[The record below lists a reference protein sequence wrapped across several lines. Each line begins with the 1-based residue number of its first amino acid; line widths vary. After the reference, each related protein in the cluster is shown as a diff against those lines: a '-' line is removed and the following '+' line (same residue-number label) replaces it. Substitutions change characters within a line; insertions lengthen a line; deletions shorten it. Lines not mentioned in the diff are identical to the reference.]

1 MFNPIVASENIK
13 ESFVDYITTSFDFQ
27 DETYARELRE
37 ELNKPGMIAK
47 GPYIELSGSY
57 ETTKSIHQLI
67 TEGVASPLFDQ
78 LEPCPEKDKEIPLDR
93 PLYAHQ
99 VKALERAMDHKNLVV
114 TTGTGSGKTE
124 CFLIPIVN
132 SLLREIEAGTLSN
145 AVRAIVIYPMN
156 ALANDQIERMRD
168 LLKGYPQIR
177 FGLYNGNTEYTEPEA
192 RSQYHRIYGMEP
204 SPNEV
209 ISREKM
215 QSNPP
220 HILITNYSM
229 LEYMM
234 LRPNDDKV
242 FTGAKL
248 RFIVLDE
255 AHIYKG
261 ATGMETALLMR
272 RLRARIDAA
281 QNVQYILTSATLGGK
296 DADAQIVSFA
306 QHLCG
311 VNFTPDNIIRASVR
325 TPDMKAFDS
334 FPMEAFHEIASNKY
348 TPGEVLQKYG
358 MDYAPDA
365 ADEEKLFELCLHSKL
380 FHSIR
385 SLIQSNGPMTVSE
398 LYQAAVKDN
407 ELTSQQDLIDFID
420 VCSRA
425 EKDKASL
432 IKARYHFFVRALEG
446 AYITLTDPKR
456 LFLQRKKKLT
466 VGDQD
471 IAVFECAVCSHCGRT
486 AVVVT
491 PDDDTLP
498 QAQKQWENAEYYIL
512 KENEAEELTD
522 EDGTKEDAKGVG
534 KGENDYVL
542 CPVCARIDT
551 AMNVQLDGLCEHDR
565 SKYLY
570 VTKCPLSKASE
581 SPSAKCIACGFGQ
594 LRRFYLGSE
603 AATAVLG
610 TELYEQLPEKEQKV
624 IPPEE
629 RVVSSG
635 IFGKSKTQTSKTVS
649 KARQFLCFSDSRSEA
664 AFFASYM
671 EKSYEEFLRRRGIWH
686 VVHEIKADGK
696 TCIQVKDFVRRLAGY
711 FESCDSFRTWD
722 AKPEESF
729 ADVCVRNAWVAVLNE
744 MFNARRSSSLAS
756 MGLLSFEFVKNDD
769 DDILK
774 SVAERYRVDVE
785 DIRQL
790 LNLIVLDA
798 VYSGTLTAKDAQL
811 TPADRE
817 YIFFTP
823 VKKILKKIKD
833 AKDAGKSWIIGWA
846 ARQRGNGNYYYN
858 AKQERIKRALNISAK
873 DANDFLESYWSAI
886 LGNTEDA
893 DYSFEATDFNI
904 RLNGDPNLKF
914 YRCKK
919 CGKITAHNCLNH
931 CASVKCSGMLEPY
944 DPAEKLATNHYA
956 KLYQSENMKPL
967 YIKEHTAQLSR
978 DQQTTYQKAFVD
990 KKLNALSCSTTFEM
1004 GVDVGSLET
1013 VYMRDVPPSPANYV
1027 QRAGRAGR
1035 SKDSAA
1041 FVMTYAKLSSHD
1053 FTFYQHPTDM
1063 ISGKIKAPVFELENK
1078 KVVYRHIYAVA
1089 LADFFADH
1097 QEVYNSNNATVFLN
1111 KNGYDL
1117 FKTYLQEKPERLL
1130 QRLKKS
1136 IPENIHAMMGIDTWE
1151 WVEHLTGED
1160 GVLNIAVNDYLD
1172 TLNEYETKLKE
1183 YSDNNK
1189 FEEAGK
1195 CNSQL
1200 RRFRMAEEDNAG
1212 KRNLIEFLVRSNV
1225 LPKYGFPVDTV
1236 EMLTRIA
1243 VGGNGDKDLR
1253 LIRDLQ
1259 MAVAEYAPGSQVVAD
1274 GKMYTSRYIRKLPK
1288 KDDSSCNSWEIGHFS
1303 ICPNQDCSQGN
1314 FTKEDVS
1321 QGRECVSCHKKI
1333 PKKFWRQTLEPRM
1346 GFIADLKTEEVPM
1359 KRPERKYKSE
1369 DYYVGDTSRNQI
1381 GKWVFEANGHK
1392 VEVESTTNDTLAVIV
1407 KAEYAVCQVCGYA
1420 TEGTAEFK
1428 IPHKTAFGY
1437 NCKCSKKPTKTF
1449 HLSHDFKTDVAKLT
1463 FMNAAASDKNRMR
1476 SVMYALL
1483 EGVSRQLGIE
1493 RTDIKG
1499 TLFREVKG
1507 GYQIYSIV
1515 LYDAVAGGAG
1525 HVRRLVTD
1533 DGKVLN
1539 TVIEKAIAICEG
1551 CDCDG
1556 SCYKCLRNYYNQKY
1570 HKQIDRME
1578 AATFLK
1584 EWQNLVTATNTESS
1598 ADMLGMSNS
1607 EQQGST
1613 CQKGSRALVIP
1624 EYPEYDRM
1632 TSSEAL
1638 AELADPGNGLSEETN
1653 EKLQRIIDM
1662 IAEDGKKNACMDIE
1676 MPLNNGGSVR
1686 PDIIWPQQKVALFTA
1701 ADQYEQL
1708 SEYDWTSFFL
1718 DEHFVPEE
1726 LLQCI
1731 NEKE

>member
-177 FGLYNGNTEYTEPEA
+177 FGLYNGNTGYTEPEA

-204 SPNEV
+204 STNEV

-456 LFLQRKKKLT
+456 LFLQRKKKMT
-466 VGDQD
+466 VGEQD
-471 IAVFECAVCSHCGRT
+471 IAVFECAICSHCGRT
-486 AVVVT
+486 AIVGT
-491 PDDDTLP
+491 SDDDTLH
-498 QAQKQWENAEYYIL
+498 QVQKQWDNAEYYIL
-512 KENEAEELTD
+512 KENEAEELMD
-522 EDGTKEDAKGVG
+522 EDGTEDAEDAG

-542 CPVCARIDT
+542 CPICARIDT
-551 AMNVQLDGLCEHDR
+551 AMNVQLEGLCEHDR

-570 VTKCPLSKASE
+570 VTKCPPSKTSE
-581 SPSAKCIACGFGQ
+581 SPSAKCIACGFGR

-603 AATAVLG
+603 AVTAVLG
-610 TELYEQLPEKEQKV
+610 TELYEQLPEKEQKA

-686 VVHEIKADGK
+686 VAEELKHEGQ
-696 TCIQVKDFVRRLAGY
+696 TNVPVSEFVKRLTVY
-711 FESCDSFRTWD
+711 FENCGTFKEWNKQQEPSSASDC
-722 AKPEESF
+722 K
-729 ADVCVRNAWVAVLNE
+729 RNAWIAILNE

-756 MGLLSFEFVKNDD
+756 MGLLSFEFAKNEDM
-769 DDILK
+769 
-774 SVAERYRVDVE
+774 ERAADAYGISALDMK
-785 DIRQL
+785 QL
-790 LNLIVLDA
+790 LNLLVLDA
-798 VYSGTLTAKDAQL
+798 VYSGSLNAKEANL
-811 TPADRE
+811 SPADHE
-817 YIFFTP
+817 YIFYSMVEKQLKL
-823 VKKILKKIKD
+823 VKTAEE
-833 AKDAGKSWIIGWA
+833 AKKSWIIGWM
-846 ARQRGNGNYYYN
+846 ARARGENGYYYN
-858 AKQERIKRALNISAK
+858 GRQERVKRALNLSAEK
-873 DANDFLESYWSAI
+873 ANDFLKNYW
-886 LGNTEDA
+886 LFLTDGNEGDNYT
-893 DYSFEATDFNI
+893 FEASDFNI

-1111 KNGYDL
+1111 KNGYEQ

-1172 TLNEYETKLKE
+1172 TLKEYEKKLKE

-1288 KDDSSCNSWEIGHFS
+1288 KDDNSWEIGHFS
-1303 ICPNQDCSQGN
+1303 ICPNQDCKQEN

-1333 PKKFWRQTLEPRM
+1333 PKNAWKQTLEPRM

-1359 KRPERKYKSE
+1359 KRPEREYKSE

-1407 KAEYAVCQVCGYA
+1407 KAEYAVCPVCGYA

-1437 NCKCSKKPTKTF
+1437 NCVCGKKPTKTF
-1449 HLSHDFKTDVAKLT
+1449 YLSHDFKTDVAKLT
-1463 FMNAAASDKNRMR
+1463 FMHSAASDYNRML

-1570 HKQIDRME
+1570 HDQIDRME
-1578 AATFLK
+1578 AAAFLK
-1584 EWQNLVTATNTESS
+1584 QWRNLAVATNTESS
-1598 ADMLGMSNS
+1598 ADVLDTNNS
-1607 EQQGST
+1607 EQRSST

-1653 EKLQRIIDM
+1653 EKLQRIIDT
-1662 IAEDGKKNACMDIE
+1662 IAEDDEKIACMDIE
-1676 MPLNNGGSVR
+1676 ITLNNGESVR
-1686 PDIIWPQQKVALFTA
+1686 PDIIWPQQKVALFTEA
-1701 ADQYEQL
+1701 GQYEQL
-1708 SEYDWTSFFL
+1708 SEYDWTSFLL

>member
-99 VKALERAMDHKNLVV
+99 VKALERAMEHKNLVV

-204 SPNEV
+204 SSNEV

-358 MDYAPDA
+358 MDYATDA

-456 LFLQRKKKLT
+456 LFLQRKKKMT
-466 VGDQD
+466 VGEQD
-471 IAVFECAVCSHCGRT
+471 IAVFECAICSHCGRT
-486 AVVVT
+486 AIVGT
-491 PDDDTLP
+491 SDDDTLH
-498 QAQKQWENAEYYIL
+498 QVQKQWDNAEYYIL
-512 KENEAEELTD
+512 KENEAEELMD
-522 EDGTKEDAKGVG
+522 EDGTEDVEDAD

-542 CPVCARIDT
+542 CPICARIDT
-551 AMNVQLDGLCEHDR
+551 AMNVQLEGLCEHDR

-570 VTKCPLSKASE
+570 VTKCPPSKTSE
-581 SPSAKCIACGFGQ
+581 SPSAKCIACGFGR

-603 AATAVLG
+603 AVTAVLG
-610 TELYEQLPEKEQKV
+610 TELYEQLPEKEQKA

-686 VVHEIKADGK
+686 VAEELKHEGQ
-696 TCIQVKDFVRRLAGY
+696 TNVPVSEFVKRLTVY
-711 FESCDSFRTWD
+711 FENCGTFKEWNKQQEPSSASDC
-722 AKPEESF
+722 K
-729 ADVCVRNAWVAVLNE
+729 RNAWIAILNE

-756 MGLLSFEFVKNDD
+756 MGLLSFEFAKNEDM
-769 DDILK
+769 
-774 SVAERYRVDVE
+774 ERAADAYGISALDMK
-785 DIRQL
+785 QL
-790 LNLIVLDA
+790 LNLLVLDA
-798 VYSGTLTAKDAQL
+798 VYSGSLNAKEANL
-811 TPADRE
+811 SPADHE
-817 YIFFTP
+817 YIFYSMVEKQLKL
-823 VKKILKKIKD
+823 VKTAEE
-833 AKDAGKSWIIGWA
+833 AKKSWIIGWM
-846 ARQRGNGNYYYN
+846 ARARGENGYYYN
-858 AKQERIKRALNISAK
+858 GRQERVKRALNLSAEK
-873 DANDFLESYWSAI
+873 ANDFLKNYW
-886 LGNTEDA
+886 LFLTDGNEGDNYT
-893 DYSFEATDFNI
+893 FEASDFNI

-944 DPAEKLATNHYA
+944 DPAEKLTTNHYA

-1111 KNGYDL
+1111 KNGYEQ

-1172 TLNEYETKLKE
+1172 TLKEYEKKLKE

-1288 KDDSSCNSWEIGHFS
+1288 KDDNSWEIGHFS
-1303 ICPNQDCSQGN
+1303 ICPNQDCKQEN

-1333 PKKFWRQTLEPRM
+1333 PKNAWKQTLEPRM

-1359 KRPERKYKSE
+1359 KRPEREYKSE

-1407 KAEYAVCQVCGYA
+1407 KAEYAVCPVCGYA

-1437 NCKCSKKPTKTF
+1437 NCVCGKKPTKTF
-1449 HLSHDFKTDVAKLT
+1449 YLSHDFKTDVAKLT
-1463 FMNAAASDKNRMR
+1463 FMHSAASDYNRML

-1570 HKQIDRME
+1570 HDQIDRME
-1578 AATFLK
+1578 AAAFLK
-1584 EWQNLVTATNTESS
+1584 EWQNLVAATNTESS
-1598 ADMLGMSNS
+1598 ADMLGMGNS

-1613 CQKGSRALVIP
+1613 CQKGSRALIIP

-1653 EKLQRIIDM
+1653 EKLQRIINT
-1662 IAEDGKKNACMDIE
+1662 IAEDDEKIACMDIE
-1676 MPLNNGGSVR
+1676 ITLNNGESVR
-1686 PDIIWPQQKVALFTA
+1686 PDIIWPQQKVALFTEA
-1701 ADQYEQL
+1701 GQYEQL
-1708 SEYDWTSFFL
+1708 SEYDWTSFLL

>member
-1 MFNPIVASENIK
+1 
-13 ESFVDYITTSFDFQ
+13 
-27 DETYARELRE
+27 
-37 ELNKPGMIAK
+37 
-47 GPYIELSGSY
+47 
-57 ETTKSIHQLI
+57 
-67 TEGVASPLFDQ
+67 
-78 LEPCPEKDKEIPLDR
+78 
-93 PLYAHQ
+93 
-99 VKALERAMDHKNLVV
+99 
-114 TTGTGSGKTE
+114 
-124 CFLIPIVN
+124 
-132 SLLREIEAGTLSN
+132 
-145 AVRAIVIYPMN
+145 MN
-156 ALANDQIERMRD
+156 
-168 LLKGYPQIR
+168 
-177 FGLYNGNTEYTEPEA
+177 
-192 RSQYHRIYGMEP
+192 
-204 SPNEV
+204 
-209 ISREKM
+209 
-215 QSNPP
+215 
-220 HILITNYSM
+220 
-229 LEYMM
+229 
-234 LRPNDDKV
+234 
-242 FTGAKL
+242 
-248 RFIVLDE
+248 
-255 AHIYKG
+255 
-261 ATGMETALLMR
+261 
-272 RLRARIDAA
+272 
-281 QNVQYILTSATLGGK
+281 
-296 DADAQIVSFA
+296 
-306 QHLCG
+306 
-311 VNFTPDNIIRASVR
+311 
-325 TPDMKAFDS
+325 
-334 FPMEAFHEIASNKY
+334 
-348 TPGEVLQKYG
+348 
-358 MDYAPDA
+358 
-365 ADEEKLFELCLHSKL
+365 
-380 FHSIR
+380 
-385 SLIQSNGPMTVSE
+385 E
-398 LYQAAVKDN
+398 LYRAAVKDN

-466 VGDQD
+466 VGEQD
-471 IAVFECAVCSHCGRT
+471 IAVFECAICSHCGRT
-486 AVVVT
+486 AVVGT
-491 PDDDTLP
+491 SGDDTLH
-498 QAQKQWENAEYYIL
+498 QVQKQWDNAEYYIL

-522 EDGTKEDAKGVG
+522 EDGAEENVEDAG

-542 CPVCARIDT
+542 CPICARIDT
-551 AMNVQLDGLCEHDR
+551 AMNVQLEGLCEHDR

-570 VTKCPLSKASE
+570 VTKCPPSKTSE
-581 SPSAKCIACGFGQ
+581 SPSAKCIACGFGR

-610 TELYEQLPEKEQKV
+610 TELYEQLPEKEQKA

-635 IFGKSKTQTSKTVS
+635 IFGKSKTQTAKTVS

-686 VVHEIKADGK
+686 IVHEMKTDGK
-696 TCIQVKDFVRRLAGY
+696 TCIQVKDFVRRLASY

-729 ADVCVRNAWVAVLNE
+729 TDVCVRNAWVAVLNE

-756 MGLLSFEFVKNDD
+756 MGVLSFEFAKNDNYD
-769 DDILK
+769 MLE
-774 SVAERYRVDVE
+774 SVAENYHVDVE

-833 AKDAGKSWIIGWA
+833 AENAGKSWIIGWA

-858 AKQERIKRALNISAK
+858 AKQERIKQALNISAEE
-873 DANDFLESYWSAI
+873 ANSFLEDYWAEI
-886 LGNTEDA
+886 LGNSGDT

-904 RLNGDPNLKF
+904 RVNGDPNLKF

-1041 FVMTYAKLSSHD
+1041 FVMTYAKLTSHD

-1089 LADFFADH
+1089 LADFFANH
-1097 QEVYNSNNATVFLN
+1097 QEVYNSNNANVFLN
-1111 KNGYDL
+1111 KNGYEL
-1117 FKTYLQEKPERLL
+1117 FKTYLQEKPEQLL

-1136 IPENIHAMMGIDTWE
+1136 IPKNIHAMMGIDTWE

-1160 GVLNIAVNDYLD
+1160 GVLNIAVTDYLD
-1172 TLNEYETKLKE
+1172 TLREYEDKLKE
-1183 YSDNNK
+1183 YNK
-1189 FEEAGK
+1189 NGKIEEAGK

-1288 KDDSSCNSWEIGHFS
+1288 KDDNSWEIGHFS
-1303 ICPNQDCSQGN
+1303 ICPNQDCTQEN

-1321 QGRECVSCHKKI
+1321 EGRECVSCHKKI
-1333 PKKFWRQTLEPRM
+1333 PRNRWKQTLEPRM

-1359 KRPERKYKSE
+1359 KRPEREYKSE

-1407 KAEYAVCQVCGYA
+1407 QAEYAVCPVCGYA

-1437 NCKCSKKPTKTF
+1437 NCKCSQKPTKTF
-1449 HLSHDFKTDVAKLT
+1449 YLSHDFKTDVAKLT
-1463 FMNAAASDKNRMR
+1463 FMHSAANDYNRML

-1499 TLFREVKG
+1499 TLFREVKS
-1507 GYQIYSIV
+1507 GYKVYSVI

-1539 TVIEKAIAICEG
+1539 TVIEKAIAICED

-1570 HKQIDRME
+1570 HDQIDRME

-1584 EWQNLVTATNTESS
+1584 QWRNLAVATNTESS
-1598 ADMLGMSNS
+1598 EITIDADND
-1607 EQQGST
+1607 EQRKST
-1613 CQKGSRALVIP
+1613 CQKGSRALIIP
-1624 EYPEYDRM
+1624 EENYSEDEWM

-1638 AELADPGNGLSEETN
+1638 AELADPGNELSEETN
-1653 EKLQRIIDM
+1653 AKLRRIIDAV
-1662 IAEDGKKNACMDIE
+1662 AEDDEKNACMDIE
-1676 MPLNNGGSVR
+1676 LPLPNGDSVR
-1686 PDIIWPQQKVALFTA
+1686 PDIIWPQQKVALFTEVG
-1701 ADQYEQL
+1701 QYEQL
-1708 SEYDWTSFFL
+1708 SGYDWTSFLL
-1718 DEHFVPEE
+1718 DEHFVLEE

-1731 NEKE
+1731 DEKE

>member
-37 ELNKPGMIAK
+37 ELNKPGMITK

-99 VKALERAMDHKNLVV
+99 VKALERAMEHKNLVV

-311 VNFTPDNIIRASVR
+311 VDFTPDNIIRASVR

-334 FPMEAFHEIASNKY
+334 FPMEAFHEIASNNY

-358 MDYAPDA
+358 IDYAPDA
-365 ADEEKLFELCLHSKL
+365 ADEEKLFELCIHSKL
-380 FHSIR
+380 FHSVR

-446 AYITLTDPKR
+446 AYITLADPKR

-466 VGDQD
+466 VGEQD

-498 QAQKQWENAEYYIL
+498 QVQKQWDNAEYYIL

-522 EDGTKEDAKGVG
+522 EDGTEDAEDAG

-551 AMNVQLDGLCEHDR
+551 AMNVQLEGLCEHDR

-610 TELYEQLPEKEQKV
+610 TELYEQLPEKEQKA

-886 LGNTEDA
+886 LGNTKDA

-904 RLNGDPNLKF
+904 RVNGDPNLKF

-1053 FTFYQHPTDM
+1053 FTFYQYPTDM

-1089 LADFFADH
+1089 LADFFANH
-1097 QEVYNSNNATVFLN
+1097 QEVYHSNNATVFLN

-1151 WVEHLTGED
+1151 WVDHLTGED
-1160 GVLNIAVNDYLD
+1160 GVLDIAVNDYLD
-1172 TLNEYETKLKE
+1172 TLKEYEKKLKE

-1195 CNSQL
+1195 CN
-1200 RRFRMAEEDNAG
+1200 
-1212 KRNLIEFLVRSNV
+1212 
-1225 LPKYGFPVDTV
+1225 
-1236 EMLTRIA
+1236 
-1243 VGGNGDKDLR
+1243 
-1253 LIRDLQ
+1253 
-1259 MAVAEYAPGSQVVAD
+1259 
-1274 GKMYTSRYIRKLPK
+1274 
-1288 KDDSSCNSWEIGHFS
+1288 
-1303 ICPNQDCSQGN
+1303 
-1314 FTKEDVS
+1314 
-1321 QGRECVSCHKKI
+1321 
-1333 PKKFWRQTLEPRM
+1333 
-1346 GFIADLKTEEVPM
+1346 LKTEEVPM
-1359 KRPERKYKSE
+1359 KRPEREYKSE

-1407 KAEYAVCQVCGYA
+1407 KADYAVCPICGYA

-1428 IPHKTAFGY
+1428 IQHKTAFGY

-1449 HLSHDFKTDVAKLT
+1449 YLSHDFKTDVAKLT
-1463 FMNAAASDKNRMR
+1463 FMHAAASDYNRML

-1578 AATFLK
+1578 AAAFLK
-1584 EWQNLVTATNTESS
+1584 EWRNLAVATNTESS
-1598 ADMLGMSNS
+1598 ADMLGMGNS
-1607 EQQGST
+1607 EQRGST
-1613 CQKGSRALVIP
+1613 CQKGSRALIIP
-1624 EYPEYDRM
+1624 EYPENEWM

-1638 AELADPGNGLSEETN
+1638 VELADPGNGLSEETN
-1653 EKLQRIIDM
+1653 EKLRRIIDM
-1662 IAEDGKKNACMDIE
+1662 IAEDDEKNACMDVE
-1676 MPLNNGGSVR
+1676 MPLNNGEGVR
-1686 PDIIWPQQKVALFTA
+1686 PDVIWPQQKVALFTEA
-1701 ADQYEQL
+1701 GQYEQL
-1708 SEYDWTSFFL
+1708 REYDWTSFLL

>member
-177 FGLYNGNTEYTEPEA
+177 FGLYNGNTGYTEPEA

-204 SPNEV
+204 STNEV

-456 LFLQRKKKLT
+456 LFLQRKKKMT
-466 VGDQD
+466 VGEQD
-471 IAVFECAVCSHCGRT
+471 IAVFECAICSHCGRT
-486 AVVVT
+486 AIVGT
-491 PDDDTLP
+491 SDDDTLH
-498 QAQKQWENAEYYIL
+498 QVQKQWDNAEYYIL
-512 KENEAEELTD
+512 KENEAEELMD
-522 EDGTKEDAKGVG
+522 EDGTEDAEDAG

-542 CPVCARIDT
+542 CPICARIDT
-551 AMNVQLDGLCEHDR
+551 AMNVQLEGLCEHDR

-570 VTKCPLSKASE
+570 VTKCPPSKTSE
-581 SPSAKCIACGFGQ
+581 SPSAKCIACGFGR

-603 AATAVLG
+603 AVTAVLG
-610 TELYEQLPEKEQKV
+610 TELYEQLPEKEQKA

-686 VVHEIKADGK
+686 VAEELKHEGQ
-696 TCIQVKDFVRRLAGY
+696 TNVPVSEFVKRLTVY
-711 FESCDSFRTWD
+711 FENCGTFKEWNKQQEPSSASDC
-722 AKPEESF
+722 K
-729 ADVCVRNAWVAVLNE
+729 RNAWIAILNE

-756 MGLLSFEFVKNDD
+756 MGLLSFEFAKNEDM
-769 DDILK
+769 
-774 SVAERYRVDVE
+774 ERAADAYGISALDMK
-785 DIRQL
+785 QL
-790 LNLIVLDA
+790 LNLLVLDA
-798 VYSGTLTAKDAQL
+798 VYSGSLNAKEANL
-811 TPADRE
+811 SPADHE
-817 YIFFTP
+817 YIFYSMVEKQLKL
-823 VKKILKKIKD
+823 VKTAEE
-833 AKDAGKSWIIGWA
+833 AKKSWIIGWM
-846 ARQRGNGNYYYN
+846 ARARGENGYYYN
-858 AKQERIKRALNISAK
+858 GRQERVKRALNLSAEK
-873 DANDFLESYWSAI
+873 ANDFLKNYW
-886 LGNTEDA
+886 LFLTDGNEGDNYT
-893 DYSFEATDFNI
+893 FEASDFNI

-1111 KNGYDL
+1111 KNGYEQ

-1172 TLNEYETKLKE
+1172 TLKEYEKKLKE

-1288 KDDSSCNSWEIGHFS
+1288 KDDNSWEIGHFS
-1303 ICPNQDCSQGN
+1303 ICPNQDCKQEN

-1333 PKKFWRQTLEPRM
+1333 PKNAWKQTLEPRM

-1359 KRPERKYKSE
+1359 KRPEREYKSE

-1407 KAEYAVCQVCGYA
+1407 KAEYAVCPVCGYA

-1437 NCKCSKKPTKTF
+1437 NCVCGKKPTKTF
-1449 HLSHDFKTDVAKLT
+1449 YLSHDFKTDVAKLT
-1463 FMNAAASDKNRMR
+1463 FMHSAASDYNRML

-1556 SCYKCLRNYYNQKY
+1556 SCYKCLRKYYNQKY
-1570 HKQIDRME
+1570 HDQIDRME
-1578 AATFLK
+1578 AAAFLK
-1584 EWQNLVTATNTESS
+1584 QWRNLAVATNTESS
-1598 ADMLGMSNS
+1598 ADVLDTNNS
-1607 EQQGST
+1607 EQRSST

-1653 EKLQRIIDM
+1653 EKLQRIIDT
-1662 IAEDGKKNACMDIE
+1662 IAEDDEKIACMDIE
-1676 MPLNNGGSVR
+1676 ITLNNGESVR
-1686 PDIIWPQQKVALFTA
+1686 PDIIWPQQKVALFTEVG
-1701 ADQYEQL
+1701 QYEQL
-1708 SEYDWTSFFL
+1708 SEYDWTSFLL

>member
-99 VKALERAMDHKNLVV
+99 VKALERAMEHKNLVV

-311 VNFTPDNIIRASVR
+311 VNFKPDNIIRASVR

-456 LFLQRKKKLT
+456 LFLQRKKKMT
-466 VGDQD
+466 VGEQD
-471 IAVFECAVCSHCGRT
+471 IAVFECAICSHCGRT
-486 AVVVT
+486 AIVGT
-491 PDDDTLP
+491 SDDDTLH
-498 QAQKQWENAEYYIL
+498 QVQKQWDNAEYYIL
-512 KENEAEELTD
+512 KENEAEELMD
-522 EDGTKEDAKGVG
+522 EDGTEDVEDAG

-542 CPVCARIDT
+542 CPICARIDT
-551 AMNVQLDGLCEHDR
+551 AMNVQLEGLCEHDR

-570 VTKCPLSKASE
+570 VTKCPPSKTSE
-581 SPSAKCIACGFGQ
+581 SPSAKCIACGFGR

-603 AATAVLG
+603 AVTAVLG
-610 TELYEQLPEKEQKV
+610 TELYEQLPEKEQKA

-664 AFFASYM
+664 AFFANYM

-686 VVHEIKADGK
+686 VAEELKHEGQ
-696 TCIQVKDFVRRLAGY
+696 TNVPVSEFVKRLTVY
-711 FESCDSFRTWD
+711 FENCGTFKEWNKQQEPSSASDC
-722 AKPEESF
+722 K
-729 ADVCVRNAWVAVLNE
+729 RNAWIAILNE

-756 MGLLSFEFVKNDD
+756 MGLLSFEFAKNEDM
-769 DDILK
+769 
-774 SVAERYRVDVE
+774 ERAADAYGISALDMK
-785 DIRQL
+785 QL
-790 LNLIVLDA
+790 LNLLVLDA
-798 VYSGTLTAKDAQL
+798 VYSGSLNAKEANL
-811 TPADRE
+811 SPADHE
-817 YIFFTP
+817 YIFYSMVEKQLKL
-823 VKKILKKIKD
+823 VKTAEE
-833 AKDAGKSWIIGWA
+833 AKKSWIIGWM
-846 ARQRGNGNYYYN
+846 ARARGENGYYYN
-858 AKQERIKRALNISAK
+858 GRQERVKRALNLSAEK
-873 DANDFLESYWSAI
+873 ANDFLKNYW
-886 LGNTEDA
+886 LFLTDGNEGDNYT
-893 DYSFEATDFNI
+893 FEASDFNI

-1063 ISGKIKAPVFELENK
+1063 ISGKIKAPIFELENK

-1111 KNGYDL
+1111 KNGYEQ

-1172 TLNEYETKLKE
+1172 TLKEYEKKLKE

-1288 KDDSSCNSWEIGHFS
+1288 KDNNSWEIGHFS
-1303 ICPNQDCSQGN
+1303 ICPNQDCKQEN

-1333 PKKFWRQTLEPRM
+1333 PKNAWKQTLEPRM

-1359 KRPERKYKSE
+1359 KRPEREYKSE

-1407 KAEYAVCQVCGYA
+1407 KAEYAVCPVCGYA

-1437 NCKCSKKPTKTF
+1437 NCVCGKKPTKTF
-1449 HLSHDFKTDVAKLT
+1449 YLSHDFKTDVAKLT
-1463 FMNAAASDKNRMR
+1463 FMHSAASDYNRML

-1570 HKQIDRME
+1570 HDQIDRME
-1578 AATFLK
+1578 AAAFLK
-1584 EWQNLVTATNTESS
+1584 EWQNLVAATNTEFS
-1598 ADMLGMSNS
+1598 ADMLGMGNS
-1607 EQQGST
+1607 EQQSST
-1613 CQKGSRALVIP
+1613 CQKGSRALIIP

-1653 EKLQRIIDM
+1653 EKLQRIIDT
-1662 IAEDGKKNACMDIE
+1662 IAEDDEKIACMDIE
-1676 MPLNNGGSVR
+1676 ITLNNGESVR
-1686 PDIIWPQQKVALFTA
+1686 PDIIWPQQKVALFTEVG
-1701 ADQYEQL
+1701 QYEQL
-1708 SEYDWTSFFL
+1708 SEYDWTSFLL

>member
-177 FGLYNGNTEYTEPEA
+177 FGLYNGNTGYTEPEA

-204 SPNEV
+204 STNEV

-456 LFLQRKKKLT
+456 LFLQRKKKMT
-466 VGDQD
+466 VGEQD
-471 IAVFECAVCSHCGRT
+471 IAVFECAICSHCGRT
-486 AVVVT
+486 AIVGT
-491 PDDDTLP
+491 SDDDTLH
-498 QAQKQWENAEYYIL
+498 QVQKQWDNAEYYIL
-512 KENEAEELTD
+512 KENEAEELMD
-522 EDGTKEDAKGVG
+522 EDGTEDAEDAG

-542 CPVCARIDT
+542 CPICARIDT
-551 AMNVQLDGLCEHDR
+551 AMNVQLEGLCEHDR

-570 VTKCPLSKASE
+570 VTKCPPSKTSE
-581 SPSAKCIACGFGQ
+581 SPSAKCIACGFGR

-603 AATAVLG
+603 AVTAVLG
-610 TELYEQLPEKEQKV
+610 TELYEQLPEKEQKA

-686 VVHEIKADGK
+686 VAEELKHEGQ
-696 TCIQVKDFVRRLAGY
+696 TNVPVSEFVKRLTVY
-711 FESCDSFRTWD
+711 FENCGTFKEWNKQQEPSSASDC
-722 AKPEESF
+722 K
-729 ADVCVRNAWVAVLNE
+729 RNAWIAILNE

-756 MGLLSFEFVKNDD
+756 MGLLSFEFAKNEDM
-769 DDILK
+769 
-774 SVAERYRVDVE
+774 ERAADAYGISALDMK
-785 DIRQL
+785 QL
-790 LNLIVLDA
+790 LNLLVLDA
-798 VYSGTLTAKDAQL
+798 VYSGSLNAKEANL
-811 TPADRE
+811 SPADHE
-817 YIFFTP
+817 YIFYSMVEKQLKL
-823 VKKILKKIKD
+823 VKTAEE
-833 AKDAGKSWIIGWA
+833 AKKSWIIGWM
-846 ARQRGNGNYYYN
+846 ARARGENGYYYN
-858 AKQERIKRALNISAK
+858 GRQERVKRALNLSAEK
-873 DANDFLESYWSAI
+873 ANDFLKNYW
-886 LGNTEDA
+886 LFLTDGNEGDNYT
-893 DYSFEATDFNI
+893 FEASDFNI

-1111 KNGYDL
+1111 KNGYEQ

-1172 TLNEYETKLKE
+1172 TLKEYEKKLKE

-1288 KDDSSCNSWEIGHFS
+1288 KDDNSWEIGHFS
-1303 ICPNQDCSQGN
+1303 ICPNQDCKQEN

-1333 PKKFWRQTLEPRM
+1333 PKNAWKQTLEPRM

-1359 KRPERKYKSE
+1359 KRPEREYKSE

-1407 KAEYAVCQVCGYA
+1407 KAEYAVCPVCGYA

-1437 NCKCSKKPTKTF
+1437 NCVCGKKPTKTF
-1449 HLSHDFKTDVAKLT
+1449 YLSHDFKTDVAKLT
-1463 FMNAAASDKNRMR
+1463 FMHSAASDYNRML

-1570 HKQIDRME
+1570 HDQIDRME
-1578 AATFLK
+1578 AAAFLK
-1584 EWQNLVTATNTESS
+1584 QWRNLAVATNTESS
-1598 ADMLGMSNS
+1598 ADVLDTNNS
-1607 EQQGST
+1607 EQRSST

-1638 AELADPGNGLSEETN
+1638 AELADPGKGLSEETN
-1653 EKLQRIIDM
+1653 EKLQRIIDT
-1662 IAEDGKKNACMDIE
+1662 IAEDDEKIACMDIE
-1676 MPLNNGGSVR
+1676 ITLNNGESVR
-1686 PDIIWPQQKVALFTA
+1686 PDIIWPQQKVALFTEVG
-1701 ADQYEQL
+1701 QYEQL
-1708 SEYDWTSFFL
+1708 SEYDWTSFLL

>member
-99 VKALERAMDHKNLVV
+99 VKALERAMEHKNLVV

-132 SLLREIEAGTLSN
+132 SLLQEVEAGTLSN

-365 ADEEKLFELCLHSKL
+365 ADEEKIFELCLHSKL

-522 EDGTKEDAKGVG
+522 EDGTEEDAKGLG

-610 TELYEQLPEKEQKV
+610 TELYEQLPEKEQKA

-1172 TLNEYETKLKE
+1172 TLKEYEKKLKE

-1288 KDDSSCNSWEIGHFS
+1288 KDDNSWEIGHFS
-1303 ICPNQDCSQGN
+1303 ICPNQDCKQEN
-1314 FTKEDVS
+1314 FTKEDIS

-1333 PKKFWRQTLEPRM
+1333 PEKSWRQTLEPRM
-1346 GFIADLKTEEVPM
+1346 GFIADLKTEEVPL
-1359 KRPERKYKSE
+1359 KRPEREYKSE

-1463 FMNAAASDKNRMR
+1463 FINAAASDKNRMR

-1499 TLFREVKG
+1499 TLFNEVKG

-1708 SEYDWTSFFL
+1708 SSYDWTSFLL

>member
-177 FGLYNGNTEYTEPEA
+177 FGLYNGNTGYTEPEA

-204 SPNEV
+204 STNEV

-456 LFLQRKKKLT
+456 LFLQRKKKMT
-466 VGDQD
+466 VGEQD
-471 IAVFECAVCSHCGRT
+471 IAVFECAICSHCGRT
-486 AVVVT
+486 AIVGT
-491 PDDDTLP
+491 SDDDTLH
-498 QAQKQWENAEYYIL
+498 QVQKQWDNAEYYIL
-512 KENEAEELTD
+512 KENEAEELMD
-522 EDGTKEDAKGVG
+522 EDGTEDAEDAG

-542 CPVCARIDT
+542 CPICARIDT
-551 AMNVQLDGLCEHDR
+551 AMNVQLEGLCEHDR

-570 VTKCPLSKASE
+570 VTKCPPSKTSE
-581 SPSAKCIACGFGQ
+581 SPSAKCIACGFGR

-603 AATAVLG
+603 AVTAVLG
-610 TELYEQLPEKEQKV
+610 TELYEQLPEKEQKA

-686 VVHEIKADGK
+686 VAEELKHEGQ
-696 TCIQVKDFVRRLAGY
+696 TNVPVSEFVKRLTVY
-711 FESCDSFRTWD
+711 FENCGTFKEWNKQQEPSSASDC
-722 AKPEESF
+722 K
-729 ADVCVRNAWVAVLNE
+729 RNAWIAILNE

-756 MGLLSFEFVKNDD
+756 MGLLSFEFAKNEDM
-769 DDILK
+769 
-774 SVAERYRVDVE
+774 ERAADAYGISALDMK
-785 DIRQL
+785 QL
-790 LNLIVLDA
+790 LNLLVLDA
-798 VYSGTLTAKDAQL
+798 VYSGSLNAKEANL
-811 TPADRE
+811 SPADHE
-817 YIFFTP
+817 YIFYSMVEKQLKL
-823 VKKILKKIKD
+823 VKTAEE
-833 AKDAGKSWIIGWA
+833 AKKSWIIGWM
-846 ARQRGNGNYYYN
+846 ARARGENGYYYN
-858 AKQERIKRALNISAK
+858 GRQERVKRALNLSAEK
-873 DANDFLESYWSAI
+873 ANDFLKNYW
-886 LGNTEDA
+886 LFLTDGNEGDNYT
-893 DYSFEATDFNI
+893 FEASDFNI

-1111 KNGYDL
+1111 KNGYEQ

-1172 TLNEYETKLKE
+1172 TLKEYEKKLKE

-1288 KDDSSCNSWEIGHFS
+1288 KDDNSWEIGHFS
-1303 ICPNQDCSQGN
+1303 ICPNQDCKQEN

-1333 PKKFWRQTLEPRM
+1333 PKNAWKQTLEPRM

-1359 KRPERKYKSE
+1359 KRPEREYKSE

-1407 KAEYAVCQVCGYA
+1407 KAEYAVCPVCGYA

-1437 NCKCSKKPTKTF
+1437 NCVCGKKPTKTF
-1449 HLSHDFKTDVAKLT
+1449 YLSHDFKTDVAKLT
-1463 FMNAAASDKNRMR
+1463 FMHSAASDYNRML

-1570 HKQIDRME
+1570 HDQIDRME
-1578 AATFLK
+1578 AAAFLK
-1584 EWQNLVTATNTESS
+1584 QWRNLAVATNTESS
-1598 ADMLGMSNS
+1598 ADVLDTNNS
-1607 EQQGST
+1607 EQRSST

-1653 EKLQRIIDM
+1653 EKLQRIIDT
-1662 IAEDGKKNACMDIE
+1662 IAEDDEKIACMDIE
-1676 MPLNNGGSVR
+1676 ITLNNGESVR
-1686 PDIIWPQQKVALFTA
+1686 PDIIWPQQKVALFTEVG
-1701 ADQYEQL
+1701 QYEQL
-1708 SEYDWTSFFL
+1708 SEYDWTSFLL

>member
-27 DETYARELRE
+27 DETYARELRK

-177 FGLYNGNTEYTEPEA
+177 FGLYNGNTGYTEPEA

-204 SPNEV
+204 STNEV

-385 SLIQSNGPMTVSE
+385 SLIQSDGPMTVSE

-456 LFLQRKKKLT
+456 LFLQRKKKMT
-466 VGDQD
+466 VGEQD
-471 IAVFECAVCSHCGRT
+471 IAVFECAICSHCGRT
-486 AVVVT
+486 AIVGT
-491 PDDDTLP
+491 SDGDTLH
-498 QAQKQWENAEYYIL
+498 QVQKQWDNAEYYIL
-512 KENEAEELTD
+512 KENEAEELMD
-522 EDGTKEDAKGVG
+522 EDGTEDAEDAGE
-534 KGENDYVL
+534 GENDYVL
-542 CPVCARIDT
+542 CPICARIDT
-551 AMNVQLDGLCEHDR
+551 AMNVQLEGLCEHDR

-570 VTKCPLSKASE
+570 VTKCPPSKTSE
-581 SPSAKCIACGFGQ
+581 SPSAKCIACGFGR

-603 AATAVLG
+603 AVTAVLG
-610 TELYEQLPEKEQKV
+610 TELYEQLPEKEQKA

-686 VVHEIKADGK
+686 VAEELKHEGQ
-696 TCIQVKDFVRRLAGY
+696 TNVPVSEFVKRLTVY
-711 FESCDSFRTWD
+711 FENCGTFKEWNKQQEPSSASDC
-722 AKPEESF
+722 K
-729 ADVCVRNAWVAVLNE
+729 RNAWIAILNE

-756 MGLLSFEFVKNDD
+756 MGLLSFEFAKNEDM
-769 DDILK
+769 
-774 SVAERYRVDVE
+774 ERAADAYGISALDMK
-785 DIRQL
+785 QL
-790 LNLIVLDA
+790 LNLLVLDA
-798 VYSGTLTAKDAQL
+798 VYSGSLNAKEANL
-811 TPADRE
+811 SPADHE
-817 YIFFTP
+817 YIFYSMVEKQLKL
-823 VKKILKKIKD
+823 VKTAEE
-833 AKDAGKSWIIGWA
+833 AKKSWIIGWM
-846 ARQRGNGNYYYN
+846 ARARGENGYYYN
-858 AKQERIKRALNISAK
+858 GRQERVKRALNLSAEK
-873 DANDFLESYWSAI
+873 ANDFLKNYW
-886 LGNTEDA
+886 LFLTDGNEGDNYT
-893 DYSFEATDFNI
+893 FEASDFNI

-956 KLYQSENMKPL
+956 KLYQSGNMKPL

-1111 KNGYDL
+1111 KNGYEQ

-1172 TLNEYETKLKE
+1172 TLKEYEKKLKE

-1200 RRFRMAEEDNAG
+1200 RRFRMAEEDNTG

-1288 KDDSSCNSWEIGHFS
+1288 KDDNSWEIGHFS
-1303 ICPNQDCSQGN
+1303 ICPNQDCKQEN

-1333 PKKFWRQTLEPRM
+1333 PKNAWKQTLEPRM

-1359 KRPERKYKSE
+1359 KRPEREYKSE

-1407 KAEYAVCQVCGYA
+1407 KAEYAVCPVCGYA

-1437 NCKCSKKPTKTF
+1437 NCVCGKKPTKTF
-1449 HLSHDFKTDVAKLT
+1449 YLSHDFKTDVAKLT
-1463 FMNAAASDKNRMR
+1463 FMHSAASDYNRML

-1570 HKQIDRME
+1570 HDQIDRME
-1578 AATFLK
+1578 AAAFLK
-1584 EWQNLVTATNTESS
+1584 QWRNLAVATNTESS
-1598 ADMLGMSNS
+1598 ADVLDTNNS
-1607 EQQGST
+1607 EQRSST

-1653 EKLQRIIDM
+1653 EKLQRIIDT
-1662 IAEDGKKNACMDIE
+1662 IAEDDEKIACMDIE
-1676 MPLNNGGSVR
+1676 ITLNNGESVR
-1686 PDIIWPQQKVALFTA
+1686 PDIIWPQQKVALFTEVG
-1701 ADQYEQL
+1701 QYEQL
-1708 SEYDWTSFFL
+1708 SEYDWTSFLL

>member
-1 MFNPIVASENIK
+1 MMFNPIVASENIK

-498 QAQKQWENAEYYIL
+498 QVQKQWDNAEYYIL

-522 EDGTKEDAKGVG
+522 EDGTEEDAKGVG

-551 AMNVQLDGLCEHDR
+551 AMNVQLEGLCEHDR

-594 LRRFYLGSE
+594 LRKFYLGSE

-610 TELYEQLPEKEQKV
+610 TELYEQLPEKEQKA
-624 IPPEE
+624 IPLEE

-635 IFGKSKTQTSKTVS
+635 IFGKSKTQTSETVS

-686 VVHEIKADGK
+686 VAEELKHEGQ
-696 TCIQVKDFVRRLAGY
+696 TNVPVSEFVKRLTVY
-711 FESCDSFRTWD
+711 FENCGTFKEWNKQQEPSSASDC
-722 AKPEESF
+722 K
-729 ADVCVRNAWVAVLNE
+729 RNAWIAILNE

-756 MGLLSFEFVKNDD
+756 MGLLSFEFAKNEDM
-769 DDILK
+769 
-774 SVAERYRVDVE
+774 ERAADAYGISALDMK
-785 DIRQL
+785 QL
-790 LNLIVLDA
+790 LNLLVLDA
-798 VYSGTLTAKDAQL
+798 VYSGSLNEKEANL
-811 TPADRE
+811 SPADHE
-817 YIFFTP
+817 YIFYSMAEKQLKL
-823 VKKILKKIKD
+823 VKTAEESK
-833 AKDAGKSWIIGWA
+833 KSWIIGWM
-846 ARQRGNGNYYYN
+846 ARARGENGYYYN
-858 AKQERIKRALNISAK
+858 GRQERVKRALNLSAEK
-873 DANDFLESYWSAI
+873 ANDFLKNYW
-886 LGNTEDA
+886 LFLTDGNEGDN
-893 DYSFEATDFNI
+893 YIFEASDFNI

-1111 KNGYDL
+1111 KNGYEQ

-1151 WVEHLTGED
+1151 WVEHLIGED
-1160 GVLNIAVNDYLD
+1160 GVLSIAVNDYLD
-1172 TLNEYETKLKE
+1172 TLKEYEKKLKE

-1288 KDDSSCNSWEIGHFS
+1288 KDDNSWEIGHFS
-1303 ICPNQDCSQGN
+1303 ICPNQDCKQEN

-1333 PKKFWRQTLEPRM
+1333 PKNAWKQTLEPRM

-1359 KRPERKYKSE
+1359 KRPEREYKSE

-1449 HLSHDFKTDVAKLT
+1449 YLSHDFKTDVAKLT
-1463 FMNAAASDKNRMR
+1463 FMNAAASDYNRML

-1708 SEYDWTSFFL
+1708 SEYDWTSFLL

>member
-1 MFNPIVASENIK
+1 
-13 ESFVDYITTSFDFQ
+13 
-27 DETYARELRE
+27 
-37 ELNKPGMIAK
+37 
-47 GPYIELSGSY
+47 
-57 ETTKSIHQLI
+57 
-67 TEGVASPLFDQ
+67 
-78 LEPCPEKDKEIPLDR
+78 
-93 PLYAHQ
+93 
-99 VKALERAMDHKNLVV
+99 
-114 TTGTGSGKTE
+114 
-124 CFLIPIVN
+124 
-132 SLLREIEAGTLSN
+132 
-145 AVRAIVIYPMN
+145 
-156 ALANDQIERMRD
+156 
-168 LLKGYPQIR
+168 
-177 FGLYNGNTEYTEPEA
+177 
-192 RSQYHRIYGMEP
+192 
-204 SPNEV
+204 
-209 ISREKM
+209 
-215 QSNPP
+215 
-220 HILITNYSM
+220 
-229 LEYMM
+229 
-234 LRPNDDKV
+234 
-242 FTGAKL
+242 
-248 RFIVLDE
+248 
-255 AHIYKG
+255 
-261 ATGMETALLMR
+261 
-272 RLRARIDAA
+272 
-281 QNVQYILTSATLGGK
+281 
-296 DADAQIVSFA
+296 
-306 QHLCG
+306 
-311 VNFTPDNIIRASVR
+311 
-325 TPDMKAFDS
+325 
-334 FPMEAFHEIASNKY
+334 
-348 TPGEVLQKYG
+348 
-358 MDYAPDA
+358 
-365 ADEEKLFELCLHSKL
+365 
-380 FHSIR
+380 
-385 SLIQSNGPMTVSE
+385 MTVSE

-456 LFLQRKKKLT
+456 LFLQRKKKMT
-466 VGDQD
+466 VGEQD
-471 IAVFECAVCSHCGRT
+471 IAVFECAICSHCGRT
-486 AVVVT
+486 AIVGT
-491 PDDDTLP
+491 SDDDTLH
-498 QAQKQWENAEYYIL
+498 QVQKQWDNAEYYIL
-512 KENEAEELTD
+512 KENEAEELMD
-522 EDGTKEDAKGVG
+522 EDGTEDAEDAG

-542 CPVCARIDT
+542 CPICARIDT
-551 AMNVQLDGLCEHDR
+551 AMNVQLEGLCEHDR

-570 VTKCPLSKASE
+570 VTKCPPSKTSE
-581 SPSAKCIACGFGQ
+581 SPSAKCIACGFGR

-603 AATAVLG
+603 AVTAVLG
-610 TELYEQLPEKEQKV
+610 TELYEQLPEKEQKA

-686 VVHEIKADGK
+686 VAEELKHEGQ
-696 TCIQVKDFVRRLAGY
+696 TNVPVSEFVKRLTVY
-711 FESCDSFRTWD
+711 FENCGTFKEWNKQQEPSSASDC
-722 AKPEESF
+722 K
-729 ADVCVRNAWVAVLNE
+729 RNAWIAILNE

-756 MGLLSFEFVKNDD
+756 MGLLSFEFAKNEDM
-769 DDILK
+769 
-774 SVAERYRVDVE
+774 ERAADAYGISALDMK
-785 DIRQL
+785 QL
-790 LNLIVLDA
+790 LNLLVLDA
-798 VYSGTLTAKDAQL
+798 VYSGSLNAKEANL
-811 TPADRE
+811 SPADHE
-817 YIFFTP
+817 YIFYSMVEKQLKL
-823 VKKILKKIKD
+823 VKTAEE
-833 AKDAGKSWIIGWA
+833 AKKSWIIGWM
-846 ARQRGNGNYYYN
+846 ARARGENGYYYN
-858 AKQERIKRALNISAK
+858 GRQERVKRALNLSAEK
-873 DANDFLESYWSAI
+873 ANDFLKNYW
-886 LGNTEDA
+886 LFLTDGNEGDNYT
-893 DYSFEATDFNI
+893 FEASDFNI

-1111 KNGYDL
+1111 KNGYEQ

-1172 TLNEYETKLKE
+1172 TLKEYEKKLKE

-1288 KDDSSCNSWEIGHFS
+1288 KDDNSWEIGHFS
-1303 ICPNQDCSQGN
+1303 ICPNQDCKQEN

-1333 PKKFWRQTLEPRM
+1333 PKNAWKQTLEPRM

-1359 KRPERKYKSE
+1359 KRPEREYKSE

-1407 KAEYAVCQVCGYA
+1407 KAEYAVCPVCGYA

-1437 NCKCSKKPTKTF
+1437 NCVCGKKPTKTF
-1449 HLSHDFKTDVAKLT
+1449 YLSHDFKTDVAKLT
-1463 FMNAAASDKNRMR
+1463 FMHSAASDYNRML

-1570 HKQIDRME
+1570 HDQIDRME
-1578 AATFLK
+1578 AAAFLK
-1584 EWQNLVTATNTESS
+1584 QWRNLAVATNTESS
-1598 ADMLGMSNS
+1598 ADVLDTNNS
-1607 EQQGST
+1607 EQRSST

-1653 EKLQRIIDM
+1653 EKLQRIIDT
-1662 IAEDGKKNACMDIE
+1662 IAEDDEKIACMDIE
-1676 MPLNNGGSVR
+1676 ITLNNGESVR
-1686 PDIIWPQQKVALFTA
+1686 PDIIWPQQKVALFTEVG
-1701 ADQYEQL
+1701 QYEQL
-1708 SEYDWTSFFL
+1708 SEYDWTSFLL

>member
-177 FGLYNGNTEYTEPEA
+177 FGLYNGNTGYTEPEA

-204 SPNEV
+204 STNEV

-456 LFLQRKKKLT
+456 LFLQRKKKMT
-466 VGDQD
+466 VGEQD
-471 IAVFECAVCSHCGRT
+471 IAVFECAICSHCGRT
-486 AVVVT
+486 AIVGT
-491 PDDDTLP
+491 SDDDTLH
-498 QAQKQWENAEYYIL
+498 QVQKQWDNAEYYIL
-512 KENEAEELTD
+512 KENEAEELMD
-522 EDGTKEDAKGVG
+522 EDGTEDAEDAG

-542 CPVCARIDT
+542 CPICARIDT
-551 AMNVQLDGLCEHDR
+551 AMNVQLEGLCEHDR

-570 VTKCPLSKASE
+570 VTKCPPSKTSE
-581 SPSAKCIACGFGQ
+581 SPSAKCIACGFGR

-603 AATAVLG
+603 AVTAVLG
-610 TELYEQLPEKEQKV
+610 TELYEQLPEKEQKA

-686 VVHEIKADGK
+686 VAEELKHEGQ
-696 TCIQVKDFVRRLAGY
+696 TNVPVSEFVKRLTVY
-711 FESCDSFRTWD
+711 FENCGTFKEWNKQQEPSSASDC
-722 AKPEESF
+722 K
-729 ADVCVRNAWVAVLNE
+729 RNAWIAILNE

-756 MGLLSFEFVKNDD
+756 MGLLSFEFAKNEDM
-769 DDILK
+769 
-774 SVAERYRVDVE
+774 ERAADAYGISALDMK
-785 DIRQL
+785 QL
-790 LNLIVLDA
+790 LNLLVLDA
-798 VYSGTLTAKDAQL
+798 VYSGSLNAKEANL
-811 TPADRE
+811 SPADHE
-817 YIFFTP
+817 YIFYSMVEKQLKL
-823 VKKILKKIKD
+823 VKTAEE
-833 AKDAGKSWIIGWA
+833 AKKSWIIGWM
-846 ARQRGNGNYYYN
+846 ARARGENGYYYN
-858 AKQERIKRALNISAK
+858 GRQERVKRALNLSAEK
-873 DANDFLESYWSAI
+873 ANDFLKNYW
-886 LGNTEDA
+886 LFLTDGNEGDNYT
-893 DYSFEATDFNI
+893 FEASDFNI

-1111 KNGYDL
+1111 KNGYEQ

-1172 TLNEYETKLKE
+1172 TLKEYEKKLKE

-1288 KDDSSCNSWEIGHFS
+1288 KDDNSWEIGHFS
-1303 ICPNQDCSQGN
+1303 ICPNQDCKQEN

-1333 PKKFWRQTLEPRM
+1333 PKTAWKQTLEPRM

-1359 KRPERKYKSE
+1359 KRPEREYKSE

-1407 KAEYAVCQVCGYA
+1407 KAEYAVCPVCGYA

-1437 NCKCSKKPTKTF
+1437 NCVCGKKPTKTF
-1449 HLSHDFKTDVAKLT
+1449 YLSHDFKTDVAKLT
-1463 FMNAAASDKNRMR
+1463 FMHSAASDYNRML

-1570 HKQIDRME
+1570 HDQIDRME
-1578 AATFLK
+1578 AAAFLK
-1584 EWQNLVTATNTESS
+1584 QWRNLAVATNTESS
-1598 ADMLGMSNS
+1598 ADVLDTNNS
-1607 EQQGST
+1607 EQRSST

-1653 EKLQRIIDM
+1653 EKLQRIIDT
-1662 IAEDGKKNACMDIE
+1662 IAEDDEKIACMDIE
-1676 MPLNNGGSVR
+1676 ITLNNGESVR
-1686 PDIIWPQQKVALFTA
+1686 PDIIWPQQKVALFTEVG
-1701 ADQYEQL
+1701 QYEQL
-1708 SEYDWTSFFL
+1708 SEYDWTSFLL

>member
-99 VKALERAMDHKNLVV
+99 VKALERAMEHKNLVV

-311 VNFTPDNIIRASVR
+311 VNFKPDNIIRASVR

-456 LFLQRKKKLT
+456 LFLQRKKKMT
-466 VGDQD
+466 VGEQD
-471 IAVFECAVCSHCGRT
+471 IAVFECAICSHCGRT
-486 AVVVT
+486 AIVGT
-491 PDDDTLP
+491 SDDDTLH
-498 QAQKQWENAEYYIL
+498 QVQKQWDNAEYYIL
-512 KENEAEELTD
+512 KENEAEELMD
-522 EDGTKEDAKGVG
+522 EDGTEDVEDAG

-542 CPVCARIDT
+542 CPICARIDT
-551 AMNVQLDGLCEHDR
+551 AMNVQLEGLCEHDR

-570 VTKCPLSKASE
+570 VTKCPPSKTSE
-581 SPSAKCIACGFGQ
+581 SPSAKCIACGFGR

-603 AATAVLG
+603 AVTAVLG
-610 TELYEQLPEKEQKV
+610 TELYEQLPEKEQKA

-664 AFFASYM
+664 AFFANYM

-686 VVHEIKADGK
+686 VAEELKHEGQ
-696 TCIQVKDFVRRLAGY
+696 TNVPVSEFVKRLTVY
-711 FESCDSFRTWD
+711 FENCGTFKEWNKQQEPSSASDC
-722 AKPEESF
+722 K
-729 ADVCVRNAWVAVLNE
+729 RNAWIAILNE

-756 MGLLSFEFVKNDD
+756 MGLLSFEFAKNEDM
-769 DDILK
+769 
-774 SVAERYRVDVE
+774 ERAADAYGISALDMK
-785 DIRQL
+785 QL
-790 LNLIVLDA
+790 LNLLVLDA
-798 VYSGTLTAKDAQL
+798 VYSGSLNAKEANL
-811 TPADRE
+811 SPADHE
-817 YIFFTP
+817 YIFYSMVEKQLKL
-823 VKKILKKIKD
+823 VKTAEE
-833 AKDAGKSWIIGWA
+833 AKKSWIIGWM
-846 ARQRGNGNYYYN
+846 ARARGENGYYYN
-858 AKQERIKRALNISAK
+858 GRQERVKRALNLSAEK
-873 DANDFLESYWSAI
+873 ANDFLKNYW
-886 LGNTEDA
+886 LFLTDGNEGDNYT
-893 DYSFEATDFNI
+893 FEASDFNI

-1063 ISGKIKAPVFELENK
+1063 ISGKIKAPIFELENK

-1111 KNGYDL
+1111 KNGYEQ

-1172 TLNEYETKLKE
+1172 TLKEYEKKLKE

-1288 KDDSSCNSWEIGHFS
+1288 KDNNSWEIGHFS
-1303 ICPNQDCSQGN
+1303 ICPNQDCKQEN

-1333 PKKFWRQTLEPRM
+1333 PKNAWKQTLEPRM

-1359 KRPERKYKSE
+1359 KRPEREYKSE

-1407 KAEYAVCQVCGYA
+1407 KAEYAVCPVCGYA

-1437 NCKCSKKPTKTF
+1437 NCVCGKKPTKTF
-1449 HLSHDFKTDVAKLT
+1449 YLSHDFKTDVAKLT
-1463 FMNAAASDKNRMR
+1463 FMHSAASDYNRML

-1570 HKQIDRME
+1570 HDQIDRME
-1578 AATFLK
+1578 AAAFLK
-1584 EWQNLVTATNTESS
+1584 EWQNLVAATNTESS
-1598 ADMLGMSNS
+1598 ADMLGMGNS
-1607 EQQGST
+1607 EQQSST
-1613 CQKGSRALVIP
+1613 CQKGSRALIIP

-1653 EKLQRIIDM
+1653 EKLQRIIDT
-1662 IAEDGKKNACMDIE
+1662 IAEDDEKIACMDIE
-1676 MPLNNGGSVR
+1676 ITLNNGESVR
-1686 PDIIWPQQKVALFTA
+1686 PDIIWPQQKVALFTEVG
-1701 ADQYEQL
+1701 QYEQL
-1708 SEYDWTSFFL
+1708 SEYDWTSFLL

>member
-99 VKALERAMDHKNLVV
+99 VKALERAMEHKNLVV

-296 DADAQIVSFA
+296 DADAQIISFA

-358 MDYAPDA
+358 MDYATDA

-398 LYQAAVKDN
+398 LYQTTVKDN

-456 LFLQRKKKLT
+456 LFLQRKKKMT
-466 VGDQD
+466 VGEQD
-471 IAVFECAVCSHCGRT
+471 IAVFECAICSHCGRT
-486 AVVVT
+486 AIVGT
-491 PDDDTLP
+491 SDDDTLH
-498 QAQKQWENAEYYIL
+498 QVQKQWDNAEYYIL
-512 KENEAEELTD
+512 KENEAEELMD
-522 EDGTKEDAKGVG
+522 EDGTEDVEDAG

-542 CPVCARIDT
+542 CPICARIDT
-551 AMNVQLDGLCEHDR
+551 AMNVQLEGLCEHDR

-570 VTKCPLSKASE
+570 VTKCPPSKTSE
-581 SPSAKCIACGFGQ
+581 SPSAKCIACGFGR

-603 AATAVLG
+603 AVTAVLG
-610 TELYEQLPEKEQKV
+610 TELYEQLPEKEQKA

-686 VVHEIKADGK
+686 VAEELKHEGQ
-696 TCIQVKDFVRRLAGY
+696 TNVPVSEFVKRLTVY
-711 FESCDSFRTWD
+711 FENCGTFKEWNKQQEPSSASDC
-722 AKPEESF
+722 K
-729 ADVCVRNAWVAVLNE
+729 RNAWIAILNE

-756 MGLLSFEFVKNDD
+756 MGLLSFEFAKNEDM
-769 DDILK
+769 
-774 SVAERYRVDVE
+774 ERAADAYGISALDMK
-785 DIRQL
+785 QL
-790 LNLIVLDA
+790 LNLLVLDA
-798 VYSGTLTAKDAQL
+798 VYSGSLNAKEANL
-811 TPADRE
+811 SPADHE
-817 YIFFTP
+817 YIFYSMVEKQLKL
-823 VKKILKKIKD
+823 VKTAEE
-833 AKDAGKSWIIGWA
+833 AKKSWIIGWM
-846 ARQRGNGNYYYN
+846 ARARGENGYYYN
-858 AKQERIKRALNISAK
+858 GRQERVKRALNLSAEK
-873 DANDFLESYWSAI
+873 ANDFLKNYW
-886 LGNTEDA
+886 LFLTDGNEGDNYT
-893 DYSFEATDFNI
+893 FEASDFNI

-944 DPAEKLATNHYA
+944 DPAEKLTTNHYA

-1111 KNGYDL
+1111 KNGYEQ

-1172 TLNEYETKLKE
+1172 TLKEYEKKLKE

-1288 KDDSSCNSWEIGHFS
+1288 KDDNSWEIGHFS
-1303 ICPNQDCSQGN
+1303 ICPNQDCKQEN

-1333 PKKFWRQTLEPRM
+1333 PKNAWKQTLEPRM

-1359 KRPERKYKSE
+1359 KRPEREYKSE
-1369 DYYVGDTSRNQI
+1369 DYYVGDTFRNQI

-1407 KAEYAVCQVCGYA
+1407 KAEYAVCPVCGYA

-1437 NCKCSKKPTKTF
+1437 NCVCGKKPTKTF
-1449 HLSHDFKTDVAKLT
+1449 YLSHDFKTDVAKLT
-1463 FMNAAASDKNRMR
+1463 FMHSAASDYNRML

-1570 HKQIDRME
+1570 HDQIDRME
-1578 AATFLK
+1578 AAAFLK
-1584 EWQNLVTATNTESS
+1584 EWQNLVAATNTESS
-1598 ADMLGMSNS
+1598 ADMLGMGNS

-1613 CQKGSRALVIP
+1613 CQKGSRALIIP

-1653 EKLQRIIDM
+1653 EKLQRIIDT
-1662 IAEDGKKNACMDIE
+1662 IAEDDEKIACMDIE
-1676 MPLNNGGSVR
+1676 ITLNNGESVR
-1686 PDIIWPQQKVALFTA
+1686 PDIIWPQQKVALFTEA
-1701 ADQYEQL
+1701 GQYEQL
-1708 SEYDWTSFFL
+1708 SEYDWTSFLL

>member
-1 MFNPIVASENIK
+1 
-13 ESFVDYITTSFDFQ
+13 
-27 DETYARELRE
+27 
-37 ELNKPGMIAK
+37 
-47 GPYIELSGSY
+47 
-57 ETTKSIHQLI
+57 
-67 TEGVASPLFDQ
+67 
-78 LEPCPEKDKEIPLDR
+78 
-93 PLYAHQ
+93 
-99 VKALERAMDHKNLVV
+99 
-114 TTGTGSGKTE
+114 
-124 CFLIPIVN
+124 
-132 SLLREIEAGTLSN
+132 
-145 AVRAIVIYPMN
+145 
-156 ALANDQIERMRD
+156 
-168 LLKGYPQIR
+168 
-177 FGLYNGNTEYTEPEA
+177 
-192 RSQYHRIYGMEP
+192 
-204 SPNEV
+204 
-209 ISREKM
+209 
-215 QSNPP
+215 
-220 HILITNYSM
+220 
-229 LEYMM
+229 
-234 LRPNDDKV
+234 
-242 FTGAKL
+242 
-248 RFIVLDE
+248 
-255 AHIYKG
+255 
-261 ATGMETALLMR
+261 
-272 RLRARIDAA
+272 
-281 QNVQYILTSATLGGK
+281 
-296 DADAQIVSFA
+296 
-306 QHLCG
+306 
-311 VNFTPDNIIRASVR
+311 
-325 TPDMKAFDS
+325 
-334 FPMEAFHEIASNKY
+334 
-348 TPGEVLQKYG
+348 
-358 MDYAPDA
+358 
-365 ADEEKLFELCLHSKL
+365 
-380 FHSIR
+380 
-385 SLIQSNGPMTVSE
+385 
-398 LYQAAVKDN
+398 
-407 ELTSQQDLIDFID
+407 
-420 VCSRA
+420 
-425 EKDKASL
+425 
-432 IKARYHFFVRALEG
+432 
-446 AYITLTDPKR
+446 
-456 LFLQRKKKLT
+456 
-466 VGDQD
+466 
-471 IAVFECAVCSHCGRT
+471 
-486 AVVVT
+486 
-491 PDDDTLP
+491 
-498 QAQKQWENAEYYIL
+498 
-512 KENEAEELTD
+512 
-522 EDGTKEDAKGVG
+522 
-534 KGENDYVL
+534 
-542 CPVCARIDT
+542 
-551 AMNVQLDGLCEHDR
+551 MNVQLDGLCEHDR

-610 TELYEQLPEKEQKV
+610 TELYEQLPEKEQKA

-711 FESCDSFRTWD
+711 FESCGSFRTWD
-722 AKPEESF
+722 AKTEESF

-1053 FTFYQHPTDM
+1053 FTFYQNPTDM

-1111 KNGYDL
+1111 KNGYEQ

-1172 TLNEYETKLKE
+1172 TLKEYEKKLKE

-1288 KDDSSCNSWEIGHFS
+1288 KDDNSWEIGHFS
-1303 ICPNQDCSQGN
+1303 ICPNQDCKQEN

-1333 PKKFWRQTLEPRM
+1333 PKNAWKQTLEPRM

-1359 KRPERKYKSE
+1359 KRPEREYKSE

-1499 TLFREVKG
+1499 TLFHEVKG

-1624 EYPEYDRM
+1624 EYPEYDLM

-1708 SEYDWTSFFL
+1708 SSYDWTSFLL